1 MWTRTPTESLWN
13 GRTWAVSA
21 DRSRQSG
28 SITLRVSSTVGS
40 NPRRPCSP
48 GGAGRLQNSAARLPD
63 AGGPTSDAR
72 RRGSPAPST
81 GTGPRRTSLETA
93 GGDARHT
100 QGPGNDR
107 GNDLICDGLI
117 RPRLLHQ
124 HPCSRAPLALVEI
137 RYPGPRPTPCR
148 PAGSALGGPLRRP
161 EHTCRPPKPPRHAG
175 GQRRR
180 MGTGRGNNVPMRAQ
194 AMSAANPPSR
204 RKAGRPTVLASA
216 SNAASSIAAVA
227 VGLPASHDSRV
238 WIACRSETG
247 TPITRGASTC

>member
-48 GGAGRLQNSAARLPD
+48 GGAGRLQNCGVRPPD

-93 GGDARHT
+93 GGDVRHT

-161 EHTCRPPKPPRHAG
+161 EHTCRPPKPRVTPGAKDAVWERGEAIMSPCGPKRCRPRTRPADGRREGRRSWRVRRTPRARSPPWRSGYRQSHA
-175 GQRRR
+175 
-180 MGTGRGNNVPMRAQ
+180 
-194 AMSAANPPSR
+194 
-204 RKAGRPTVLASA
+204 
-216 SNAASSIAAVA
+216 
-227 VGLPASHDSRV
+227 SRV

-247 TPITRGASTC
+247 TPITRGANTC